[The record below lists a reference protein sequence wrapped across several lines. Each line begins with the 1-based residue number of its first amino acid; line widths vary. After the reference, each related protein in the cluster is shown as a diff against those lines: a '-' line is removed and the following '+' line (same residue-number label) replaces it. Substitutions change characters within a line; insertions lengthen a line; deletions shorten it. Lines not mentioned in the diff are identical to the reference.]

1 MARVRPLRA
10 ENFII
15 PPFEGFVKRKIKNFV
30 EKIFPKTLTY
40 FLGCVILIMQGGIE
54 MLKKVLT
61 WEDICITN
69 EFTLEQK
76 IILLKKLLTNK

>member
-1 MARVRPLRA
+1 
-10 ENFII
+10 
-15 PPFEGFVKRKIKNFV
+15 
-30 EKIFPKTLTY
+30 
-40 FLGCVILIMQGGIE
+40 

-61 WEDICITN
+61 WEDICITD

>member
-1 MARVRPLRA
+1 
-10 ENFII
+10 
-15 PPFEGFVKRKIKNFV
+15 
-30 EKIFPKTLTY
+30 
-40 FLGCVILIMQGGIE
+40 

-69 EFTLEQK
+69 EFALEQK

>member
-1 MARVRPLRA
+1 
-10 ENFII
+10 
-15 PPFEGFVKRKIKNFV
+15 
-30 EKIFPKTLTY
+30 
-40 FLGCVILIMQGGIE
+40 

>member
-1 MARVRPLRA
+1 
-10 ENFII
+10 
-15 PPFEGFVKRKIKNFV
+15 
-30 EKIFPKTLTY
+30 
-40 FLGCVILIMQGGIE
+40 

-61 WEDICITN
+61 WENICITD

>member
-1 MARVRPLRA
+1 
-10 ENFII
+10 
-15 PPFEGFVKRKIKNFV
+15 
-30 EKIFPKTLTY
+30 
-40 FLGCVILIMQGGIE
+40 

-76 IILLKKLLTNK
+76 IILLKKLLTKI

>member
-1 MARVRPLRA
+1 
-10 ENFII
+10 
-15 PPFEGFVKRKIKNFV
+15 
-30 EKIFPKTLTY
+30 
-40 FLGCVILIMQGGIE
+40 

-61 WEDICITN
+61 WEDICIAN